1 MKEFRYLSHEYSED
15 IYTPIP
21 YRPWKER
28 FLLLFELKTW
38 KMIQMD
44 QMCFCFR
51 RYLHS
56 MTKVVRIR

>member
-28 FLLLFELKTW
+28 FLLLFELKTLN
-38 KMIQMD
+38 D
-44 QMCFCFR
+44 
-51 RYLHS
+51 
-56 MTKVVRIR
+56 TKPYYDTDEPDSDFVSEDI